1 MTKETL
7 TLELDYHPP
16 WAWPRLSK
24 FLADRA
30 IPGVEAVEADCYSR
44 TVAIANHRG
53 WLSVKP
59 AHREN
64 ALLVEASLSLAKALA
79 PMLARVRNLFD
90 LDAQP
95 QLIEAHLSHDARL
108 KPLVERQTGLRLP
121 GAFDG
126 FEMAVRAVLGQQIS
140 VRAART
146 LAGRITAAFGD
157 PVVTPNPN
165 LNRLSISARRLAQ
178 AEVAELAGMGL
189 TRSRAECLVALA
201 HATAEGKIRLEPG
214 VDVESTIGQLKQ
226 LPGIGDW
233 TAQYIAMRALRWPDA
248 FPHTDLGVR
257 KALNENSAKRILEMT
272 ESWRPWRAYAVMH
285 LWSSLGGIEK

>member
-1 MTKETL
+1 MTRETL
-7 TLELDYHPP
+7 TLELDYRPP
-16 WAWPRLSK
+16 LAWPRLSK

-44 TVAIANHRG
+44 TVAIGNHRG

-64 ALLVEASLSLAKALA
+64 VLRVEASPSLAKVLA
-79 PMLARVRNLFD
+79 PMLARVRDLFD

-108 KPLVERQTGLRLP
+108 KPIVERQTGLRLP

-126 FEMAVRAVLGQQIS
+126 PEMAVRAVLGQQIS

-157 PVVTPNPN
+157 PVVTPNPD
-165 LNRLSISARRLAQ
+165 LNRLSIKAERLAR
-178 AEVAELAGMGL
+178 AKAADLTGFGL
-189 TRSRAECLVALA
+189 TRKRAECLLALA
-201 HATAEGKIRLEPG
+201 GAVAEGDLKLEPG
-214 VDVESTIGQLKQ
+214 VDVESTIERLKE

-257 KALNENSAKRILEMT
+257 KALNENSANRILEMT

-285 LWSSLGGIEK
+285 LWNSLGGIGK